1 MVREQEMICTEALKE
16 TLANEFPVSNYSLNG
31 YKEDAVC
38 LQREGENWIVYV
50 GYRSKKDDLKSYTNI
65 VEACLEVIRSI
76 TGGNATIISSLSDS
90 FFSKI
95 VVGAAKTA

>member
-1 MVREQEMICTEALKE
+1 MVREQEALCREALRE
-16 TLANEFPVSNYSLNG
+16 TIANEYPISNYSLNG

-38 LQREGENWIVYV
+38 LQQDGDVWVVYV
-50 GYRSKKDDLKSYTNI
+50 GYRNKKDGLKSYSNI

-76 TGGNATIISSLSDS
+76 TGGNMEKVNSLIDI

-95 VVGAAKTA
+95 VTTKTA